1 MPFLRVFVLLLLFV
15 AAGSFACYAVTG
27 QERFKHF
34 GLVVLKWTLVGAF
47 GFFAVLILER
57 IA

>member
-1 MPFLRVFVLLLLFV
+1 MPFLRAVVLLLLLL
-15 AAGSFACYAVTG
+15 AAGSFACFVATG
-27 QERFKHF
+27 QLRFKHF

-47 GFFAVLILER
+47 FFFGVLILER